1 MNDAFKYLIVIAVA
15 YLLGSLN
22 FSIIISKYT
31 NGSDIRGFGS
41 GNAGITNF
49 LRAFGARSA
58 FGVLAGDMLKCVA
71 AVLFAGWMLG
81 FMGKLV
87 AGIFVMLGHMFP
99 VYFGFKG
106 GKGVLTTAALILT
119 LDWRIFLIGIGVFA
133 VIVLLTRYVSLGSI
147 VAVLVVPICVY
158 FFYSGNWYFV
168 GATVLIA
175 AIVVFM
181 HRANIKRLLNGTESK
196 IGAGKSKKQ

>member
-1 MNDAFKYLIVIAVA
+1 MNDAIKYILIIAVS

-22 FSIIISKYT
+22 FSIIISKYA

-41 GNAGITNF
+41 GNAGITNY
-49 LRAFGARSA
+49 LRSFGARSA
-58 FGVLAGDMLKCVA
+58 FTVIAGDMLKCII
-71 AVLFAGWMLG
+71 AVVFAGWLLG

-119 LDWRIFLIGIGVFA
+119 LDWRIFLIGIGIFF
-133 VIVLLTRYVSLGSI
+133 IVVLITKYVSLGS
-147 VAVLVVPICVY
+147 VLAVTIVPIFVY
-158 FFYSGNWYFV
+158 LFYNGNWWFF
-168 GATVLIA
+168 GAAVLIA

-181 HRANIKRLLNGTESK
+181 HRTNIKRLLNGTETK
-196 IGAGKSKKQ
+196 FKMKK

>member
-1 MNDAFKYLIVIAVA
+1 MSDTLKYIIVIITA

-41 GNAGITNF
+41 GNAGITNYI
-49 LRAFGARSA
+49 RSFGTKSA
-58 FGVLAGDMLKCVA
+58 FGVLAGDMLKCVV
-71 AVLFAGWMLG
+71 AVVFAGWLMG
-81 FMGKLV
+81 FMGKLI
-87 AGIFVMLGHMFP
+87 AGIFVILGHMFP

-106 GKGVLTTAALILT
+106 GKGVLTAAALILT
-119 LDWRIFLIGIGVFA
+119 LDWRIFLIGIGLFIA
-133 VIVLLTRYVSLGSI
+133 VVLATKYVSLGSI
-147 VAVLVVPICVY
+147 IGVSVVPFCVY
-158 FFYSGNWYFV
+158 FFYDRNWWFV

-181 HRANIKRLLNGTESK
+181 HRANIKRLINGTESK
-196 IGAGKSKKQ
+196 FKFKK

>member
-1 MNDAFKYLIVIAVA
+1 MNDVIKYILVIAGS

-22 FSIIISKYT
+22 FSIIISKYA

-41 GNAGITNF
+41 GNAGITNY
-49 LRAFGARSA
+49 LRSFGARSA
-58 FGVLAGDMLKCVA
+58 FAVIAGDMLKCIV

-119 LDWRIFLIGIGVFA
+119 LDWRIFLIGIGIFF
-133 VIVLLTRYVSLGSI
+133 IVVLITKYVSLGS
-147 VAVLVVPICVY
+147 VLAVTIVPIFVY
-158 FFYSGNWYFV
+158 LFYNGNWWFF
-168 GATVLIA
+168 GAAVLIA

-181 HRANIKRLLNGTESK
+181 HRTNIKRLLNGTETK
-196 IGAGKSKKQ
+196 FKMKK